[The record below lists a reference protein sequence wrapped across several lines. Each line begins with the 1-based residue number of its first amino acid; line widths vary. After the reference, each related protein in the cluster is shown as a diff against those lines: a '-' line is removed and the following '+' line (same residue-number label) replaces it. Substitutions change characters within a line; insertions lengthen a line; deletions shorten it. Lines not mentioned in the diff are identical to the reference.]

1 MKRTIW
7 QLLVVVF
14 GLSIVA
20 SVQAEMLQ
28 ISLGIRE
35 TGSGTTNPFP
45 GIGANGGSGGGIEW
59 VNLDGQTLV
68 ADNQWHTF
76 TFTPSTDTLTA
87 FAGATADGILTGTWG
102 TIEHIRLKST
112 GSNQKPWVVYID
124 DITQTWSGGTDVIA
138 DFDGYALGSAVMF
151 QPPAFSGSTSGNVD
165 GATDSA
171 QVTDE
176 MALSG
181 SQSYRVEFDF
191 VDDADTRWVRLTTFN
206 AANLPNPAVRFT
218 EDGFNPTIS
227 VSLKA
232 VPEPSTFVLFGLA
245 VGGAL
250 LLWRRQ
256 R

>member
-14 GLSIVA
+14 VLSFVA

-35 TGSGTTNPFP
+35 TGSDPNSFP
-45 GIGANGGSGGGIEW
+45 GIGANGGSSGGIEW

-76 TFTPSTDTLTA
+76 TFTPSTDTLTG
-87 FAGATADGILTGTWG
+87 FAGGSANAILDTVWG
-102 TIEHIRLKST
+102 TIEHIRFKST

-124 DITQTWSGGTDVIA
+124 DITQTWSGGTHVIA
-138 DFDGYALGSAVMF
+138 DFEDDAVGSAVLF
-151 QPPAFSGSTSGNVD
+151 RAPSFSGSTSANIVGTN
-165 GATDSA
+165 SA
-171 QVTDE
+171 LVTDE
-176 MALSG
+176 TALSG
-181 SQSYRVEFDF
+181 SQSCRVEFDF
-191 VDDADTRWVRLTTFN
+191 VDDADTKWLRLTTFG
-206 AANLPNPAVRFT
+206 AANLPNPAVWFV

-227 VSLKA
+227 FSLKA
-232 VPEPSTFVLFGLA
+232 VPEPSTLVLFGLA
-245 VGGAL
+245 IGGAL